1 MEKLKDR
8 IKAGFV
14 VIMIFIAG
22 FFSGIGAVATFLYVK
37 GPPPS
42 QFLNTKGLPAPFF
55 KDSALRMNMLT
66 DKLDLRQDQQD
77 GIRRIIEQ
85 TKKELSDLRRSNR
98 PKVRMVIER
107 AEREIRGKLT
117 AEQEKK
123 FDVIVERKKQRAKKF
138 KKRERIDR
146 R

>member
-1 MEKLKDR
+1 MVTKNNIRRKYHDEKNNFAEQYR
-8 IKAGFV
+8 Y
-14 VIMIFIAG
+14 IF
-22 FFSGIGAVATFLYVK
+22 
-37 GPPPS
+37 
-42 QFLNTKGLPAPFF
+42 
-55 KDSALRMNMLT
+55 
-66 DKLDLRQDQQD
+66 DLRQDQQD

-107 AEREIRGKLT
+107 AEREIREKLT

-123 FDVIVERKKQRAKKF
+123 FDGIVDRKKRRAKKF
-138 KKRERIDR
+138 KKRERFDR